1 MNALY
6 REENVRAMIVCK
18 KGGGESV
25 SNEIINL
32 EYLQPSSARHLDDGY
47 YRDCVVYRNY
57 NVQGIETVSEKVHL
71 HRTAIYCKT
80 CVTTCNKCV

>member
-6 REENVRAMIVCK
+6 REENVRTMIVCK
-18 KGGGESV
+18 KRKKSV

-32 EYLQPSSARHLDDGY
+32 ECLQSSSARHLDDGY

-57 NVQGIETVSEKVHL
+57 NVQGRETVTEKVHL